1 MLELLCIIFK
11 EGSQTE
17 KWNQITPAYENK
29 TTHTHTFTTLYT
41 KSTTTKCLKLHYQ
54 EQMPHQNKMKD
65 IRGENFYNSA
75 RQGKWKEG
83 K

>member
-29 TTHTHTFTTLYT
+29 TTHTHIHNTVY
-41 KSTTTKCLKLHYQ
+41 KKHY
-54 EQMPHQNKMKD
+54 NKMPKTSLPRTD
-65 IRGENFYNSA
+65 ATPKQN
-75 RQGKWKEG
+75 EG
-83 K
+83 H

>member
-1 MLELLCIIFK
+1 M
-11 EGSQTE
+11 
-17 KWNQITPAYENK
+17 K
-29 TTHTHTFTTLYT
+29 TKQHTHTFTKLDT

-83 K
+83 KSSTCSYLPSVSSVNLNTFELKQKR